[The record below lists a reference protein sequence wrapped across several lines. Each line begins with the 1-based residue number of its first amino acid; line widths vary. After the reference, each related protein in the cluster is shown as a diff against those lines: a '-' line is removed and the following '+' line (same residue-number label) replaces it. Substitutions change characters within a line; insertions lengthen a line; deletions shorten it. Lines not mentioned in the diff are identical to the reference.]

1 VQKID
6 IAKAQFLTFC
16 TTTAKPSKFNFNAPQ
31 NHFEITA
38 AGTDF
43 LHAEDSYGAIYLK
56 QAIEGNFVAT
66 VKVVGFSEGISEWFR
81 AGIFVRNDLT
91 KGDGKKPA
99 TLGSFL
105 LFSTTKRC
113 GAQWDEFGDGC
124 MHNTKSKNYGVDNP
138 IPAWIKLVRHGN
150 SFTGYFSLDGKTWIV
165 SRESGDIP
173 GMAAKMDI
181 GLAGGAN
188 DQKVST
194 VTFEDFQLS
203 VEKK

>member
-1 VQKID
+1 
-6 IAKAQFLTFC
+6 
-16 TTTAKPSKFNFNAPQ
+16 
-31 NHFEITA
+31 
-38 AGTDF
+38 
-43 LHAEDSYGAIYLK
+43 
-56 QAIEGNFVAT
+56 
-66 VKVVGFSEGISEWFR
+66 VKVIGFSEGISEWFR

-124 MHNTKSKNYGVDNP
+124 MHNTKSKNYGVDKP
-138 IPAWIKLVRHGN
+138 MPVWLKLVRHGN
-150 SFTGYFSLDGKTWIV
+150 SFSGSYSFDNKNWIV

-173 GMAAKMDI
+173 GMATLMDI

-194 VTFEDFQLS
+194 VTFEDFQIS
-203 VEKK
+203 VEKKE